1 MNFMSTEARK
11 AAEHIVGTM
20 RLPCTLRVS
29 DTGREEEVRI
39 NERDVDH
46 VETKINIAFGLLGS
60 SAVLHVPS

>member
-1 MNFMSTEARK
+1 
-11 AAEHIVGTM
+11 M